1 MEEERTED
9 VVQDSAER
17 NLDCCGSPKQSP
29 KSKQKKKTKSS
40 ETLGIESP
48 RKWKGSIFTKLG
60 HKLLQSHRKTSAQDD
75 LEDNLSRSM
84 ESLHKL
90 LDDRIDSPNG
100 ARSAS
105 ETSIFTNKKV
115 SYDTESN
122 DGTEERLRSYPVSP
136 LLGRSEQGASTV
148 RHRHRLER
156 QPSAISVNSKLGESE
171 STRERSHSGDVIP
184 VVSEDSNFLVFECND
199 KLEQVKCF
207 GG

>member
-1 MEEERTED
+1 MEGERTED

-48 RKWKGSIFTKLG
+48 RKSKGSIFTKLG
-60 HKLLQSHRKTSAQDD
+60 HKLLHSHRKTSAQDD

-90 LDDRIDSPNG
+90 LDDRIDSSNG

-105 ETSIFTNKKV
+105 ETSIFTSKKV

-122 DGTEERLRSYPVSP
+122 DGPEERLRSYPVSP
-136 LLGRSEQGASTV
+136 LLGRSDQGASTV
-148 RHRHRLER
+148 RHRHRLQR
-156 QPSAISVNSKLGESE
+156 QPSEISMNSKLGESE
-171 STRERSHSGDVIP
+171 YARERSHSGDVIP

-199 KLEQVKCF
+199 KLEQVTCIE
-207 GG
+207 G